1 MALLSAVKHAEKCA
15 EMDINTIWSAGLSLV
30 MGAVWF
36 FVRERFED
44 VKRIER
50 LLNIT
55 REEIARDTATKAE
68 VARVTDH
75 IDQRFNKLEEKIDRL
90 LQAGK

>member
-1 MALLSAVKHAEKCA
+1 
-15 EMDINTIWSAGLSLV
+15 MDINTIWSAGLSVLL
-30 MGAVWF
+30 GALWF
-36 FVRERFED
+36 FIREKLDD
-44 VKRIER
+44 VKRVER

>member
-1 MALLSAVKHAEKCA
+1 
-15 EMDINTIWSAGLSLV
+15 MDINTIWSAGLSLI

-44 VKRIER
+44 VKRLER

-68 VARVTDH
+68 VARLTDH

-90 LQAGK
+90 LQAKG

>member
-1 MALLSAVKHAEKCA
+1 
-15 EMDINTIWSAGLSLV
+15 MDINTIWSASLSLV
-30 MGAVWF
+30 MGALWF
-36 FVRERFED
+36 FIRERFD
-44 VKRIER
+44 DIKRIER

>member
-1 MALLSAVKHAEKCA
+1 
-15 EMDINTIWSAGLSLV
+15 MDINTIWSAALSLV
-30 MGAVWF
+30 MGALWF
-36 FVRERFED
+36 FIRERLD
-44 VKRIER
+44 DIKRIER

>member
-1 MALLSAVKHAEKCA
+1 
-15 EMDINTIWSAGLSLV
+15 MDINTLWSAGLSLI
-30 MGAVWF
+30 MGALWF
-36 FVRERFED
+36 FIRERFED
-44 VKRIER
+44 VKRLER

-68 VARVTDH
+68 VARLTDH

>member
-1 MALLSAVKHAEKCA
+1 
-15 EMDINTIWSAGLSLV
+15 MDINTIWSAGLSV
-30 MGAVWF
+30 ITGALWF
-36 FVRERFED
+36 FIREKFED
-44 VKRIER
+44 VRRIER

-90 LQAGK
+90 LQTKA

>member
-1 MALLSAVKHAEKCA
+1 
-15 EMDINTIWSAGLSLV
+15 MDINTIWSAGLSVLL
-30 MGAVWF
+30 GALWF
-36 FVRERFED
+36 FIREKLDD
-44 VKRIER
+44 VKRVER

-55 REEIARDTATKAE
+55 REEIARETATKAE

>member
-1 MALLSAVKHAEKCA
+1 
-15 EMDINTIWSAGLSLV
+15 MDVNTIWSAGLSLV
-30 MGAVWF
+30 TGALWF
-36 FVRERFED
+36 FIREKFED

-68 VARVTDH
+68 VARLTDH